1 MRNLTRFLVSL
12 AFLGFPAF
20 ADIAAFTA
28 PTGLSFA
35 TFVPGGA
42 DCCNLGMVFTP
53 NTNITV
59 DALGLYDIPGEIA
72 GVIGGVVALPASG
85 DTVALYDSS
94 GNLLAQAIVTPA
106 DAVVDS
112 YYYQSITGV
121 TLTAGATYTVDQFGT
136 SGMWGFGAAPTTNA
150 SIAYDGHDYSFA
162 TSRTFPTSTAG
173 AAGSAYYG
181 PNIFF
186 TPSMTSV
193 PEPKGL
199 PLLAAAL
206 LGLGAIVKRKLSR
219 RISY

>member
-1 MRNLTRFLVSL
+1 MRNLARFLVPL

-28 PTGLSFA
+28 PAGLSFA

-53 NTNITV
+53 TTNITV
-59 DALGLYDIPGEIA
+59 DALGVYAIA
-72 GVIGGVVALPASG
+72 GQIPAGG
-85 DTVALYDSS
+85 DTVAIYNSA
-94 GNLLAQAIVTPA
+94 GTLLTPA
-106 DAVVDS
+106 TTVLPADPIVNG

-121 TLTAGATYTVDQFGT
+121 TLTAGATYTVDEFGT
-136 SGMWGFGAAPTTNA
+136 SGEWGYGAVPTTNA
-150 SIAYDGHDYSFA
+150 SITYDGHDYSFA
-162 TSRTFPTSTAG
+162 TSLTFPTSTAG

-186 TPSMTSV
+186 TPSTASV

-219 RISY
+219 RITY